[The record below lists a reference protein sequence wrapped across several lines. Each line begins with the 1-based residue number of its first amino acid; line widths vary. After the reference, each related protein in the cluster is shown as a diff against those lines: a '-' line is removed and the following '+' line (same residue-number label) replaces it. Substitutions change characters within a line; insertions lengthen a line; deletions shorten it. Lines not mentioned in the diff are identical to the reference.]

1 MRRRQ
6 RATISELRQAV
17 ECLPKTTK
25 VAMLEGIRAN
35 EIIVGAYT
43 DGGGVCPML
52 AAHRAGGRTSL
63 ISFARAWDRFAFQ
76 GARVR
81 RARRA
86 TEREL
91 LVLKT
96 HLEASL
102 LEDDA
107 PNPELARAMAEHR
120 ALVAQR
126 SHDHE
131 QGRPEPERRA
141 RPGDRDRTREL
152 RRRDGWAWLR
162 VFRRYDDY
170 SRALDRL
177 GDERSN
183 VNA

>member
-1 MRRRQ
+1 
-6 RATISELRQAV
+6 
-17 ECLPKTTK
+17 
-25 VAMLEGIRAN
+25 
-35 EIIVGAYT
+35 
-43 DGGGVCPML
+43 
-52 AAHRAGGRTSL
+52 
-63 ISFARAWDRFAFQ
+63 
-76 GARVR
+76 
-81 RARRA
+81 
-86 TEREL
+86 
-91 LVLKT
+91 
-96 HLEASL
+96 LEASL